1 MADVIQ
7 RIEGRRDFPSDLNE
21 IFHAVFVIKHDAGKV
36 EELGARLDVSSV
48 QMALGKVYI
57 EIAGIQFNERSQV
70 LAAAGYPR
78 GKFFVELLF
87 DLDEGHNR
95 MLIQL
100 IQKTAGKGVG
110 RREGRKLGRS
120 ALHDA
125 GSVQGCLGHFFDGF
139 RINERLLV
147 FVWQRIESFPFL
159 FREAVSELFNPLVQ
173 IHACTLFAWSGG
185 QPRYGAVGNAAN
197 VLCGR
202 I

>member
-1 MADVIQ
+1 M
-7 RIEGRRDFPSDLNE
+7 
-21 IFHAVFVIKHDAGKV
+21 FVIKHDAGKV

-110 RREGRKLGRS
+110 RREGRKLAGVRFMTP
-120 ALHDA
+120 AAFKDA
-125 GSVQGCLGHFFDGF
+125 WAIFLMASGSMSVCLYSCGNESKASLFF
-139 RINERLLV
+139 
-147 FVWQRIESFPFL
+147 S
-159 FREAVSELFNPLVQ
+159 READFGTLQSARPD
-173 IHACTLFAWSGG
+173 HAVTLFAWSGG
-185 QPRYGAVGNAAN
+185 QPRYGAVGNAAS

>member
-1 MADVIQ
+1 M
-7 RIEGRRDFPSDLNE
+7 
-21 IFHAVFVIKHDAGKV
+21 FVIKHDSGKV

-125 GSVQGCLGHFFDGF
+125 GSVQGCLGHFF
-139 RINERLLV
+139 
-147 FVWQRIESFPFL
+147 
-159 FREAVSELFNPLVQ
+159 
-173 IHACTLFAWSGG
+173 
-185 QPRYGAVGNAAN
+185 
-197 VLCGR
+197 
-202 I
+202 

>member
-1 MADVIQ
+1 
-7 RIEGRRDFPSDLNE
+7 
-21 IFHAVFVIKHDAGKV
+21 
-36 EELGARLDVSSV
+36 
-48 QMALGKVYI
+48 MALGKVYK

-125 GSVQGCLGHFFDGF
+125 GSVQGMLGPFFYGF

-147 FVWQRIESFPFL
+147 FVWQRIEAPFFFPGGC
-159 FREAVSELFNPLVQ
+159 SELFNPLSPDPCVLLVCLEWWPAAVRGRGERRKCSMRENM
-173 IHACTLFAWSGG
+173 IPAAYLRIISVTTDVLKRCVAWECFLT
-185 QPRYGAVGNAAN
+185 RY
-197 VLCGR
+197 R
-202 I
+202 

>member
-1 MADVIQ
+1 M
-7 RIEGRRDFPSDLNE
+7 
-21 IFHAVFVIKHDAGKV
+21 FVIKHDPGKV

-48 QMALGKVYI
+48 QMALGKVHI

-70 LAAAGYPR
+70 LAAAGYPC

-125 GSVQGCLGHFFDGF
+125 GSVQGCLGHFSDGL
-139 RINERLLV
+139 RINERLLIL
-147 FVWQRIESFPFL
+147 VWQRIESFPFL
-159 FREAVSELFNPLVQ
+159 FREAVSELFNPFVQ

-185 QPRYGAVGNAAN
+185 QPWYGAVGNAAN